1 VTVVLGVV
9 WAFGEGPATRGP
21 SFDADR
27 AFGDL
32 RDLVAI
38 GRRPAGSE
46 GAARTRAL
54 MAERLRQAGWPV
66 REHRFVARPP
76 GRDPVPMT
84 NLVAELPGEQEGWI
98 QLGAHYD
105 TKDLPGIDFVGAND
119 GASGVALLLEF
130 ARQIGSGAR
139 PYGVRLVFFDGEESF
154 GPRITAED
162 GLYGSRAFAA
172 ELSRSGELEAV
183 RAMILVDMVADA
195 DLDLVEELGS
205 SPRLR
210 RLAREVAIDLG
221 IEDVVWGGPRMSVVD
236 DHVPFAQ
243 EGLREVLC
251 LIDFR
256 YGDRTVP
263 GPYWH
268 TARDRLDAVSAESLN
283 TVGRLVVELYGRI
296 VRAEAG
302 HSAPPK

>member
-1 VTVVLGVV
+1 MT
-9 WAFGEGPATRGP
+9 
-21 SFDADR
+21 
-27 AFGDL
+27 
-32 RDLVAI
+32 
-38 GRRPAGSE
+38 
-46 GAARTRAL
+46 
-54 MAERLRQAGWPV
+54 ERLRQAGWPV
-66 REHRFVARPP
+66 REHHFLARPP

-84 NLVAELPGEQEGWI
+84 NLIAELPGERDEWI

-105 TKDLPGIDFVGAND
+105 TKDLPGVEFVGAND
-119 GASGVALLLEF
+119 GASGVALLLEL
-130 ARQIGSGAR
+130 ARQLGSSDR
-139 PYGVRLVFFDGEESF
+139 PYGVRLMFFDGEEAF
-154 GPRITAED
+154 GSRITVSD
-162 GLYGSRAFAA
+162 GLYGSRALAA
-172 ELSRSGELEAV
+172 ELARSGELEAV

-210 RLAREVAIDLG
+210 RLAREVATELG
-221 IEDVVWGGPRMSVVD
+221 IQEVVWGGPRMSVVD

-268 TARDRLDAVSAESLN
+268 TSRDRLDAVSAESLN
-283 TVGRLVVELYGRI
+283 TVGTLVVELYGRI
-296 VRAEAG
+296 VRADAG
-302 HSAPPK
+302 DSASPK